1 MRCSRASAR
10 QLCWTSHPHEQGL
23 VDFDVSTWFA
33 LALPKGAPAAIVGK
47 LNDATVAAMNGPA
60 TQQQMKKIGADL
72 VAPERRSPEYLQQFF
87 ATEVA
92 RWAKIIK
99 ASGVVVD

>member
-1 MRCSRASAR
+1 
-10 QLCWTSHPHEQGL
+10 
-23 VDFDVSTWFA
+23 
-33 LALPKGAPAAIVGK
+33 
-47 LNDATVAAMNGPA
+47 MNSPA